1 MKQLCL
7 ATGLFAAMACA
18 SLYAQSVDLRANVPF
33 DFRMGK
39 TLMPAGE
46 YVIHHS
52 SGVLTVRAQSGSP
65 AVFQMTLPES
75 RNSASSKG
83 ALVFNRYGDSYF
95 LAKIWAPDS
104 RSGLSLLT
112 SKREKELASGSP
124 VYSAAIPAQRK

>member
-18 SLYAQSVDLRANVPF
+18 GLYAQTVDLRANVPF

-52 SGVLTVRAQSGSP
+52 AGVLSVRAQSGCT
-65 AVFQMTLPES
+65 AALHITLLES
-75 RNSASSKG
+75 RHRASSKG
-83 ALVFNRYGDSYF
+83 SLVFNRYGDSYF
-95 LAKIWAPDS
+95 LSKI
-104 RSGLSLLT
+104 
-112 SKREKELASGSP
+112 
-124 VYSAAIPAQRK
+124 